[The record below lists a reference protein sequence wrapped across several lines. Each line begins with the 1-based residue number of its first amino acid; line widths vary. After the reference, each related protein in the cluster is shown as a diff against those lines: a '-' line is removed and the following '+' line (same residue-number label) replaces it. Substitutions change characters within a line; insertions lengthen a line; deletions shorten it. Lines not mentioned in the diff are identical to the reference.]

1 MLRRARDARGDTCQ
15 CSGEHVTHVTH
26 PVAPRVPHPPL
37 VTGVLPRAPL
47 RLRPPPSRML
57 PCAPACLSRRPSR
70 WELIV
75 TCIVHL
81 PPTLS
86 GTNEPIP
93 NVCKQRLTRT
103 HAQRERSR
111 CVIYVKS
118 RVKPYASQDGT
129 RYQSV
134 STSAPR
140 KLYCVRSPHS
150 SHGPNARP
158 ADLMTNRRR

>member
-1 MLRRARDARGDTCQ
+1 VLRRARDARGDTCQ

-26 PVAPRVPHPPL
+26 PVAPRVPHPPRDWRPPSCSL
-37 VTGVLPRAPL
+37 AVAPPPLPHAPL
-47 RLRPPPSRML
+47 RPRLPLAPPISWGANSHVYCSL
-57 PCAPACLSRRPSR
+57 A
-70 WELIV
+70 
-75 TCIVHL
+75 